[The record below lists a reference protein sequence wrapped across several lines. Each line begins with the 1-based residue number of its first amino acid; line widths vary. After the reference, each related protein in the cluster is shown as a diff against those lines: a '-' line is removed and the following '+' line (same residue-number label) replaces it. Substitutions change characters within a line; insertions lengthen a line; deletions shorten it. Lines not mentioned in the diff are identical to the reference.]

1 MSISSTIQEV
11 VIMDSEKEKWLWDEL
26 QAKNIKLEALKL
38 ENAQLI
44 NERNVFIKEAEKLRN
59 DNKELKESI
68 QGLKIY
74 IQSLKEQLN
83 HFDD

>member
-59 DNKELKESI
+59 DNKELKENI
-68 QGLKIY
+68 QSLKIY
-74 IQSLKEQLN
+74 IQNLKEQLN

>member
-1 MSISSTIQEV
+1 
-11 VIMDSEKEKWLWDEL
+11 MDSEKEKWLWDEL

>member
-1 MSISSTIQEV
+1 
-11 VIMDSEKEKWLWDEL
+11 MDSEKEKWLWDEL

-59 DNKELKESI
+59 DNKELMENI
-68 QGLKIY
+68 HGLKIY
-74 IQSLKEQLN
+74 IQNLKEQLN